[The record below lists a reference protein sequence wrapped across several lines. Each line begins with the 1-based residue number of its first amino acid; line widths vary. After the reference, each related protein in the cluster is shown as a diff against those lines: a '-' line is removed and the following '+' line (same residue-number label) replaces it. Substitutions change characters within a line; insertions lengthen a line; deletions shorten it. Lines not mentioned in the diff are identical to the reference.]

1 MHEDAERFLELI
13 KESEKKDLF
22 YIYRKAKKELGW
34 GNEKIRFWL
43 KYLDEIGEIK
53 VENQRVSLTT

>member
-1 MHEDAERFLELI
+1 MREDAEKLLELI
-13 KESEKKDLF
+13 RGCERKDLF

-43 KYLDEIGEIK
+43 KYLDDVGEIK
-53 VENQRVSLTT
+53 VENQRVFLTI